1 MEEAKTKEFIKN
13 IKKELK
19 KVIVEQDEVIDL
31 ILISIFT
38 KGHALLEGVPGLG
51 KTLLI
56 KSLAKTMGIDFK
68 RVQFTPDLMPS
79 DITGASIYNTKERE
93 FEFKKGPI
101 FTNLLLGDEI
111 NRTPPKTQAGLL
123 QAMEEKMV
131 TMDGISYPLSDPF
144 ILFATQNP
152 IEYEG
157 TYPLPEA
164 LLDRFLMKIYID
176 YPSVEGEIE
185 VIKRYHEGFDKTLEK
200 VCIEKIGSI
209 EDILA
214 CQEEVQKVLV
224 EDDLFSYIVEI
235 IKETRQSPFIEVGSS
250 PRGSIALLK
259 ASKAN
264 ALLMERDFLIPED
277 IKKMAYPVL
286 RHRLILKPE
295 AYVEGVQT
303 EDVIREILSNVKV
316 PR

>member
-1 MEEAKTKEFIKN
+1 MEEIKTKEFVRS

-19 KVIVEQDEVIDL
+19 KVIVEQEEVIDL
-31 ILISIFT
+31 ILIAIFT

-131 TMDGISYPLSDPF
+131 TMDGVSYVLKEPF
-144 ILFATQNP
+144 IVFATQNP

-164 LLDRFLMKIYID
+164 LLDRFLMKIYIE
-176 YPSVEGEIE
+176 YPSIEGEKEI
-185 VIKRYHEGFDKTLEK
+185 IKRYHEGFDKTLEK
-200 VCIEKIGSI
+200 VSI
-209 EDILA
+209 ESIGGIQDILE
-214 CQEEVQKVLV
+214 CQEEVRKVLV
-224 EDDLFSYIVEI
+224 EDHLLTYIVEI
-235 IKETRQSPFIEVGSS
+235 IKETRQFPFVEIGSS
-250 PRGSIALLK
+250 PRGAIALLET
-259 ASKAN
+259 SKAN

-295 AYVEGVQT
+295 AYVEGIQT